1 MQPLHH
7 HLFGAVLCVFL
18 PTMLRDD
25 EFDDA
30 ALALGSAAGAD
41 CDSDGMLFP
50 TVAILVLVLLLAS
63 TLLEI
68 VYLMVCNCVLRER
81 WCEC

>member
-41 CDSDGMLFP
+41 CDSDGVLFP
-50 TVAILVLVLLLAS
+50 TVAILVLVSPPSSARQHPS
-63 TLLEI
+63 RNS
-68 VYLMVCNCVLRER
+68 VPDGM
-81 WCEC
+81 